1 MDKLPEP
8 EYQTDPN
15 WRRLFLNIDKEREL
29 SNDKFYKSLFF
40 FFVPIAYKYTREV
53 TYYKHNYLQTLFILS
68 GVALS
73 SYFISLNRSYSPF
86 LRAAEVNNTN
96 ELEYIKKYKS
106 LYKEIKQAKGDV
118 PDELVDF

>member
-8 EYQTDPN
+8 EYQSDPN
-15 WRRLFLNIDKEREL
+15 WRRLLLNVEKEREL
-29 SNDKFYKSLFF
+29 SNNKFYKTLFII
-40 FFVPIAYKYTREV
+40 FVPIAYKYTREV

-96 ELEYIKKYKS
+96 EIEYIKKYKS

-118 PDELVDF
+118 PDELVDC